1 MGRIEYKVGDIV
13 VIKKNP
19 CGFKKYSITE
29 IMGKMPFYRHGVGE
43 PEDFFPTV
51 RYPESCVTAR
61 SSWSLF
67 NVRYER
73 DENIINPKYIL
84 CKANEREQFLYHI
97 LGIYQ
102 STDRIRS
109 KQLAYKWRSV
119 RGRML
124 DEA

>member
-19 CGFKKYSITE
+19 CGFKKYSVTE
-29 IMGKMPFYRHGVGE
+29 VIGFALVHRGYQKPIGKE
-43 PEDFFPTV
+43 LIV
-51 RYPESCVTAR
+51 RCHAP
-61 SSWSLF
+61 SLNSPNNTKTF
-67 NVRYER
+67 
-73 DENIINPKYIL
+73 INNKYIL